1 MSAAVEQL
9 ARALHDVLAELVAGA
24 PRPEAPRTPAL
35 SWRER
40 LWSCPPDTRLGLAEV
55 CEALGRSKGFVYRL
69 TRTKDI
75 PHRKLDGV
83 LVFKAGDVRDWVK
96 LREDVVVRPAR

>member
-1 MSAAVEQL
+1 MATAVDRF
-9 ARALHDVLAELVAGA
+9 AGALRDLLAELAVPQSPDATRS
-24 PRPEAPRTPAL
+24 PPPP
-35 SWRER
+35 SWKER
-40 LWSCPPDTRLGLAEV
+40 LWSCPPDTRLGLREV

-83 LVFKAGDVRDWVK
+83 LVFKAGDLRSWVQQ
-96 LREDVVVRPAR
+96 REDIIVRPSH